1 MTGRNTEEKPISS
14 SEEAHASLFPL
25 QESDLE
31 WMIHVATW
39 PSTTY
44 ELLGTFSRSGSSM
57 KTSQAFCRLT
67 KDTISPPSSGKWSNS
82 GMGSPTEFLTLNTS
96 EFPNEGEESLL
107 SGVLMEIG
115 EVPQQ
120 FYLTKKA
127 CAGIL
132 RRAKRRGKVLPSS
145 LKAAL
150 EAKAGNWEE
159 EEE

>member
-14 SEEAHASLFPL
+14 SEEAHASLSQQ

-39 PSTTY
+39 HFTTS

-57 KTSQAFCRLT
+57 KTSQVYCRQT
-67 KDTISPPSSGKWSNS
+67 EDTILPSFSEKWRNS

-107 SGVLMEIG
+107 SGVLMAIG

-150 EAKAGNWEE
+150 ETKATSNWEE
-159 EEE
+159 E

>member
-1 MTGRNTEEKPISS
+1 MTGNNIEEKPISS
-14 SEEAHASLFPL
+14 SEEAHASLSPQ

-39 PSTTY
+39 HSTTS

-67 KDTISPPSSGKWSNS
+67 KDTILPPSWGKWSNS

-107 SGVLMEIG
+107 SDVLMAIG

-120 FYLTKKA
+120 FYLTKRA

-132 RRAKRRGKVLPSS
+132 RRANRRGKVLPSS
-145 LKAAL
+145 LKEAL
-150 EAKAGNWEE
+150 EMKAGNWEE

>member
-1 MTGRNTEEKPISS
+1 MTGNNTEAKPISS
-14 SEEAHASLFPL
+14 SEEAHASLFQQ

-39 PSTTY
+39 HSTTS

-57 KTSQAFCRLT
+57 KTSQAYCRQMKGKIL
-67 KDTISPPSSGKWSNS
+67 PPSSGRWLNS
-82 GMGSPTEFLTLNTS
+82 GMGSPIEFLTLNTS

-132 RRAKRRGKVLPSS
+132 RRANRRGKVLPSS
-145 LKAAL
+145 LKQAL

-159 EEE
+159 E